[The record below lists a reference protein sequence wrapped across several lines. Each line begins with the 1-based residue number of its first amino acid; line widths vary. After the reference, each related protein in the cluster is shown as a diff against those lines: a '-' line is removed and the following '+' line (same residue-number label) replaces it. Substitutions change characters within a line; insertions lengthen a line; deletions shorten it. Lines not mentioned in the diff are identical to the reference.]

1 MRPDEGREPL
11 LDLDTAVGAIVG
23 TPVTRILELHREPLD
38 YDAFLAGRS
47 VVRVGGVAATA
58 DGRIPFSF
66 IEKVTEGPATASAYL
81 YDNGVREFSAY
92 RSGLLDDL
100 APTILAPRLLGS
112 ERAADGRLTLWLEEV
127 HRSAPP
133 AEVLTVAARHLG
145 ALAGRWLGGVPD
157 HPWLFRGWIDRHRQP
172 EAMRDGLAILTA
184 ARGDA
189 DVDRSLRGRLE
200 EAIDLVRAQDTLQEV
215 LVSLPQTLC
224 HHDAV
229 ASNVFHRERG
239 GRSETVLID
248 WESVGPGPI
257 GADLASLLFSSARRG
272 DIAGTA
278 VAELLPGALD
288 AYRVGLTDAGAQVDR
303 PLVELGL
310 HASIALRWTLARD
323 IVRVLRGPGTI
334 FRGSAPNESPAEAM
348 EELLALASVLLDS
361 AARTR
366 ELVRADRRKR
376 GSAE

>member
-145 ALAGRWLGGVPD
+145 ALAA
-157 HPWLFRGWIDRHRQP
+157 H
-172 EAMRDGLAILTA
+172 GLAILTA

-189 DVDRSLRGRLE
+189 DVDRSLRRRLE